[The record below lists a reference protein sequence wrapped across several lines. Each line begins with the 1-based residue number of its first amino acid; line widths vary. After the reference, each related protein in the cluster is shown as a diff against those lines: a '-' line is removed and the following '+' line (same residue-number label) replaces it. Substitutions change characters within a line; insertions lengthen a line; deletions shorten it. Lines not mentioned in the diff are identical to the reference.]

1 MGTKIHY
8 SGAGNYHL
16 PNDSSYID
24 STLER
29 LRWINWTKQNSH
41 GSTYLTTTA
50 DCHISTM
57 DTTFKGNQYERS
69 TGVVIRIKD
78 RLQIIS
84 NAFQQSMFLLLCE
97 LQIVTPP
104 TVILHT
110 MVHDQQGIQPWTYR
124 CLRLYLTASLVS
136 PDIFVYRDFLSC
148 INDSRYPTRDINRN
162 PDSIIELYWA
172 RNWQTQSEEISA
184 LWRSPDTFVIN
195 HWTWLWW
202 PKQVQHDRTLQ
213 I

>member
-1 MGTKIHY
+1 MGTNIHY

-29 LRWINWTKQNSH
+29 LRWINSTKQNSH

-57 DTTFKGNQYERS
+57 DTTSKGNQYERS
-69 TGVVIRIKD
+69 TGVVIRIED

-84 NAFQQSMFLLLCE
+84 NAIQQSMICFYCF
-97 LQIVTPP
+97 VTPP
-104 TVILHT
+104 TVIEYNGPWPTGDTT
-110 MVHDQQGIQPWTYR
+110 MDLSLFAVIPCRAW
-124 CLRLYLTASLVS
+124 LLLTASLVS

-148 INDSRYPTRDINRN
+148 INDSPYPTR
-162 PDSIIELYWA
+162 A
-172 RNWQTQSEEISA
+172 T
-184 LWRSPDTFVIN
+184 
-195 HWTWLWW
+195 
-202 PKQVQHDRTLQ
+202 
-213 I
+213 